1 MLPFLER
8 VTSHRNIGLVVAGC
22 LLLSSRVVAAQEE
35 AIIVFPKDKPVI
47 EAQFPEGFKTAFRK
61 DGTCLAVG
69 SKTVMALVAWEKT
82 KNAAT
87 AKNAL
92 PEFAKTFLLGSLS
105 FREASVQGVAEAN
118 LPRSFDGQEPVA
130 AKVLTGTGKN
140 SDGDE
145 MSISVTAFP
154 WAHRYFVL
162 FAVCSS
168 SNKERLAKD
177 RDFVLSS
184 VTDINDD

>member
-1 MLPFLER
+1 MKAAR
-8 VTSHRNIGLVVAGC
+8 KIWLVAAGC
-22 LLLSSRVVAAQEE
+22 LALASGTVFGQESPG
-35 AIIVFPKDKPVI
+35 AVLFPKDKPVM
-47 EAQFPEGFKTAFRK
+47 ELDFPPGSKSAFRK

-82 KNAAT
+82 KNAAS
-87 AKNAL
+87 AKSAL
-92 PEFAKTFLLGSLS
+92 PEFAKSFLLRSLS
-105 FREASVQGVAEAN
+105 FREASVQAVEEAN
-118 LPRSFDGQEPVA
+118 LSRSFDGQEANA

-140 SDGDE
+140 SDGEE

-162 FAVCSS
+162 FVVCNSP
-168 SNKERLAKD
+168 NKEQLAKD